1 MRGSEPGRYGQPASF
16 SITKKENRVILTQI
30 EQTRYVIQMPQAI
43 KSFNEAVAFHGHA
56 CPGLA
61 LGYRA
66 AEYALQHLRAG
77 RSEDEDLVA
86 IVEND
91 ACGVDAIQLVA
102 GCSAGKG
109 NLILQDYGKHAYTF
123 IDMKSHRAIRLVQ
136 RPEPVV
142 QRIDPLAS
150 VLREKVMAGTATP
163 AEHKEFHARQAA
175 VIERILS
182 MPFDELFIAREV
194 RPEIPVRA
202 KLFASVQCAICGE
215 MVAEH
220 RARVK
225 DGKFICMPCAGD
237 YGRGW

>member
-1 MRGSEPGRYGQPASF
+1 M
-16 SITKKENRVILTQI
+16 TQS
-30 EQTRYVIQMPQAI
+30 I
-43 KSFNEAVAFHGHA
+43 KSYKEAVAFHGHA

-66 AEYALQHLRAG
+66 AAYAMDALRAG
-77 RSEDEDLVA
+77 RSDDEDLVC

-102 GCSAGKG
+102 GCSVGKG
-109 NLILQDYGKHAYTF
+109 NLILQDFGKHAYTF
-123 IDMKSHRAIRLVQ
+123 IDRKYNRAIRLVQ

-142 QRIDPLAS
+142 QRIDPVAS
-150 VLREKVMAGTATP
+150 ALREKVMGGTATP
-163 AEHKEFHARQAA
+163 AEHKEFHERQAA
-175 VIERILS
+175 VIDTVLT
-182 MPFDELFIAREV
+182 MPFDELFIAQEV

-202 KLFASVQCAICGE
+202 KIFASVQCARCGE

-220 RARVK
+220 RARVRG
-225 DGKFICMPCAGD
+225 GKFVCMPCAGE